1 MIFVKKS
8 NEERKYTIMSKVTII
23 SGSPSEH
30 TRLNGVLHCVINHLN
45 GVGIT
50 PEIINVRNLPS
61 EDLIQARFDSEEI
74 KKQNKKVE
82 QSNLVVILTPVY
94 KASFSGVLK
103 TYLDLLPQNGLEGKT
118 ILPIA
123 IGGTFGHLLMLDYAL
138 KPVLTALGATHILKG
153 IFILDNQ
160 IKKLGNNR
168 YELDSEASN
177 RLVSSFN
184 NIETLFP
191 GKSVSGSVL

>member
-1 MIFVKKS
+1 
-8 NEERKYTIMSKVTII
+8 MSKVIII

-30 TRLNGVLHCVINHLN
+30 TRLNGVLHGVTNQLN

-50 PEIINVRNLPS
+50 PEIIHVRDLPS
-61 EDLIQARFDSEEI
+61 EDLLHAKFDSEEI
-74 KKQNKKVE
+74 LKANRKVE
-82 QSNLVVILTPVY
+82 DSNLVMILTPVY

-123 IGGTFGHLLMLDYAL
+123 VGGTFGHLLMIDYAL

-153 IFILDNQ
+153 VFILDYQ

-168 YELDSEASN
+168 YELDTEAKN
-177 RLVSSFN
+177 RLVSSI
-184 NIETLFP
+184 NITRSSLL
-191 GKSVSGSVL
+191 GKSVSGPVL